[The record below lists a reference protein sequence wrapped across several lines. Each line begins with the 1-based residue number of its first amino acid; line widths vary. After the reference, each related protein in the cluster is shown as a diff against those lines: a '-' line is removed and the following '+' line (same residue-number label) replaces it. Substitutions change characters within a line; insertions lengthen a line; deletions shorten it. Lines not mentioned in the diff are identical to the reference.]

1 VTIAD
6 ATIKQA
12 QGQAQGLLPLT
23 PSVIEG
29 PYFRIGA
36 PQRDSLI
43 EEGITGD
50 RLQLSGRVLTPEG
63 RPIPGAVLNFWMSDD
78 EGNYDM
84 VGYRLHGYIFADE
97 QGRYQMEMI
106 VPACY
111 EPRHAKHIHVKVQGI
126 SRPLTTQLY
135 FTDDEERLKDN
146 WYLPELDVQI
156 SEGAD
161 GRKHG
166 AFDFVIQQVTEQE
179 NVTAASLAARVK

>member
-1 VTIAD
+1 MTIAD
-6 ATIKQA
+6 TATEQA
-12 QGQAQGLLPLT
+12 QALLPLT

-36 PQRDSLI
+36 PKRESLI
-43 EEGITGD
+43 EPGVTGD
-50 RLQLSGRVLTPEG
+50 RLVLSGRVLNPEG
-63 RPIPGAVLNFWMSDD
+63 KAIPQAVLNFWMSDD

-84 VGYRLHGYIFADE
+84 VGYRLHGYTVADE

-146 WYLPELDVQI
+146 WYLPELDVQM
-156 SEGAD
+156 EDGAD
-161 GRKHG
+161 GRKRG
-166 AFDFVIQQVTEQE
+166 TFDFVLQQVTEKE
-179 NVTAASLAARVK
+179 NVTAESLAARVK